1 MIMDEMRKLPEVYKA
16 YAKASFDLL
25 DDLEDEEVCDRA
37 TIKAEHYTV
46 LVDDIITELKE
57 RIWNLCLM
65 FQSPLPS
72 KIQEELAKYD
82 QGRLIPPGFI
92 LPRINS

>member
-25 DDLEDEEVCDRA
+25 DDLEECDRA